1 VAYLEPDLPSQTA
14 RTAYDDLSGFC
25 LSVSGRICHIPG
37 GKDILGKGSVLF
49 IGEEGLTLTNLMFN
63 LNYLGFFTY
72 NPTTMM
78 LRRETLNVNQQLRK
92 RYYLIEKAKDA
103 KLIGI
108 LVATLGIKLICIL
121 WLIMSL

>member
-1 VAYLEPDLPSQTA
+1 LN
-14 RTAYDDLSGFC
+14 GFC

-37 GKDILGKGSVLF
+37 GRDVLGKGFVLF

-63 LNYLGFFTY
+63 LNSLVFFTY
-72 NPTTMM
+72 DPKTMI
-78 LRRETLNVNQQLRK
+78 LRRETLNINQQLRK

-108 LVATLGIKLICIL
+108 LVATLGI
-121 WLIMSL
+121 